1 MSLLAQKGK
10 AATDVFADISV
21 ARTSARNHFPF
32 PLGAV
37 PALELL
43 LCCAGRQLDTGRS
56 ARVGELLE
64 RRVDWDVLLS
74 LADAHG
80 LSPLLYWN
88 LGRNFSQLLPPAIG
102 KAIQDSFQSNA
113 RRNLFLVLELVDVLR
128 LLASKNISVV
138 PFKGPPLA
146 EALYGNIAL
155 RQCCDLDLFIR
166 PDDLAA
172 GIKTLVSEG
181 YSPVLQLSPP
191 QQTALVRSHYEY
203 GLVSPSGTLIEFQW
217 AIVPRYFSLPLGTE
231 QLWQGLRTIQIGGVD
246 VLALSPEN
254 LLLVLCIHGG
264 KHQWNRLV
272 WLSDIAEII
281 QLHADLDWD
290 YAVRQ
295 ARVHRAERMLLLGL
309 SLTHTVFGT
318 VLPENISVRL
328 TDDKSVVSLNRQVC
342 QTLIRGSEPGELAAH
357 VFLIR
362 TRERWIDKIRYIL
375 RFTLSPTN
383 VEWSLVR
390 LPKIFF
396 PLYSA
401 LRITRG
407 FLKVGTLARRWV
419 GKRTGSVDSRAD
431 DL

>member
-1 MSLLAQKGK
+1 MNVLAQKGR
-10 AATDVFADISV
+10 AATDVFADIPV
-21 ARTSARNHFPF
+21 ARTSARSHVPF
-32 PLGAV
+32 PVEAV
-37 PALELL
+37 PVLELL
-43 LCCAGRQLDTGRS
+43 LCCARRQLNAGLY

-64 RRVDWDVLLS
+64 QRVDWNALLS
-74 LADAHG
+74 LANAHG

-88 LGRNFSQLLPPAIG
+88 LGRNFSQLLPSAVG

-113 RRNLFLVLELVDVLR
+113 RRNLLLVLELVNILR
-128 LLASKNISVV
+128 LLASKNISVI

-146 EALYGNIAL
+146 EAVYGNIAL
-155 RQCCDLDLFIR
+155 RQCSDLDLFIR

-181 YSPVLQLSPP
+181 YRPVLRLSPA
-191 QQTALVRSHYEY
+191 QQTAWVRSHYEY
-203 GLVSPSGTLIEFQW
+203 GLVSPGGALIEFQW

-231 QLWQGLRTIQIGGVD
+231 QLWQGLRTIRIGGVD

-254 LLLVLCIHGG
+254 LLLVLCIHGS

-281 QLHADLDWD
+281 QQRADLDWD
-290 YAVRQ
+290 CAVRQ
-295 ARVHRAERMLLLGL
+295 ARLHRAERMLLLGL

-318 VLPENISVRL
+318 ALPENISARL
-328 TDDKSVVSLNRQVC
+328 TEDKSVVSLNRQVC

-375 RFTLSPTN
+375 RFILTPAS

-396 PLYSA
+396 PLYSV

-407 FLKVGTLARRWV
+407 FLKAGTLTVRWAR
-419 GKRTGSVDSRAD
+419 KRSVDSRAD

>member
-1 MSLLAQKGK
+1 VNVLAQKGK
-10 AATDVFADISV
+10 AATDVFADTPV
-21 ARTSARNHFPF
+21 ARTSARNHLPF
-32 PLGAV
+32 PLEAV

-43 LCCAGRQLDTGRS
+43 LCCARRQLDAGLS

-64 RRVDWDVLLS
+64 QRVDWDVLLS
-74 LADAHG
+74 LANAHG

-88 LGRNFSQLLPPAIG
+88 LWRNFSQLLPPAVG

-113 RRNLFLVLELVDVLR
+113 QRNLLLVLELVDILR

-138 PFKGPPLA
+138 PFKGPTLA

-155 RQCCDLDLFIR
+155 RQCSDLDLFIR

-181 YSPVLQLSPP
+181 YIPGLQLSPP
-191 QQTALVRSHYEY
+191 QQTAWVRSHYEY
-203 GLVSPSGTLIEFQW
+203 GLVSPGGSLIEFQW
-217 AIVPRYFSLPLGTE
+217 AIVPRYFSLPFGTE
-231 QLWQGLRTIQIGGVD
+231 QLWQGLRTIRIGGVD

-272 WLSDIAEII
+272 WLSDIAEIL

-290 YAVRQ
+290 YVVRQ

-309 SLTHTVFGT
+309 SLTHIVFGT
-318 VLPENISVRL
+318 ALPENIRVRL
-328 TDDKSVVSLNRQVC
+328 TEDKAVVSLNRQVC
-342 QTLIRGSEPGELAAH
+342 RALIRGSELSELAAH

-375 RFTLSPTN
+375 RFILTPTS

-401 LRITRG
+401 LRVTRG
-407 FLKVGTLARRWV
+407 FLKTGTLARRWAR
-419 GKRTGSVDSRAD
+419 KRSGSVDSRAE

>member
-1 MSLLAQKGK
+1 VSVLAQKRK
-10 AATDVFADISV
+10 AATDVFADIPV
-21 ARTSARNHFPF
+21 ARSSARNHIPF
-32 PLGAV
+32 LLEAV
-37 PALELL
+37 PALEVL
-43 LCCAGRQLDTGRS
+43 LCCARRQLDAGLS

-64 RRVDWDVLLS
+64 QGVDWDVVLS
-74 LADAHG
+74 LANAHG

-88 LGRNFSQLLPPAIG
+88 VSRNFSQLLPPAVG

-113 RRNLFLVLELVDVLR
+113 RRNLLLVLELVDILR

-155 RQCCDLDLFIR
+155 RQCSDLDLFIR

-181 YSPVLQLSPP
+181 YRSGLQLSPP
-191 QQTALVRSHYEY
+191 QQTALTRSHYEY
-203 GLVSPSGTLIEFQW
+203 GLVSPSGVLIEFQW
-217 AIVPRYFSLPLGTE
+217 AIVPRHFSLPFGTE
-231 QLWQGLRTIQIGGVD
+231 HLWQGLRTIRIGGVD
-246 VLALSPEN
+246 ALALSPEN

-264 KHQWNRLV
+264 KHGWNRLV

-290 YAVRQ
+290 YALRQ
-295 ARVHRAERMLLLGL
+295 ARVNRAERMLLLGL

-318 VLPENISVRL
+318 ALPENIRVRL
-328 TDDKSVVSLNRQVC
+328 TEDKSVVSLNREVC
-342 QTLIRGSEPGELAAH
+342 QTLIRGSEPSELAAH

-375 RFTLSPTN
+375 RFILTPTS

-396 PLYSA
+396 PLYSV

-407 FLKVGTLARRWV
+407 FLKVGTLARRWAR
-419 GKRTGSVDSRAD
+419 KRSGSVDSRAD